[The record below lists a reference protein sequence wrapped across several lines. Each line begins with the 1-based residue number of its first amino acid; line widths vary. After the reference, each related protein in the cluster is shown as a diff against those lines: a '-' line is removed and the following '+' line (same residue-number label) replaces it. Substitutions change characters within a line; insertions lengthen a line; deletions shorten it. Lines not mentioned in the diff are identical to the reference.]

1 MVRTQIQL
9 TEEQAK
15 AVREV
20 AKSRHLSV
28 AELIRQ
34 AIDMVIISNKA
45 VDINELRKRATDIAG
60 KFSSDRDDVSREHDT
75 YLSEAFKK

>member
-34 AIDMVIISNKA
+34 AIDMVIISNKF
-45 VDINELRKRATDIAG
+45 VDINELRKRAET
-60 KFSSDRDDVSREHDT
+60 
-75 YLSEAFKK
+75 